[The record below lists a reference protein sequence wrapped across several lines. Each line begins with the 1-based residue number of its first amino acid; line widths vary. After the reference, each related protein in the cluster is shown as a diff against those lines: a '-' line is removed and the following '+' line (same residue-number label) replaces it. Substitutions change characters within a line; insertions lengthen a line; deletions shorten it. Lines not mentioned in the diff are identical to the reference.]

1 MDTKGFQHAKE
12 LVGAWQ
18 SDNKKSAF
26 FFSEPDIK
34 TFPDWKVMMF
44 DDLENRFVTK
54 EIIFIEHSKDKYEIN
69 FKSRLKMFKTYIK
82 PIDADSFTLVMD
94 FEEINQQTND
104 ILRRV
109 QDIEAFFEISK

>member
-1 MDTKGFQHAKE
+1 MDTKGFQYARE

-18 SDNKKSAF
+18 SENKKSAF

-34 TFPDWKVMMF
+34 TFPDWKVMIF

-54 EIIFIEHSKDKYEIN
+54 EIVFIELSKDKYEIY
-69 FKSRLKMFKTYIK
+69 FKGGLNLFKTYIK
-82 PIDADSFTLVMD
+82 PIDTDSFTLVMD
-94 FEEINQQTND
+94 FEEANQKTKD

-109 QDIEAFFEISK
+109 QDIKSFFEISK